1 MFSAGELAAMA
12 AEVAS
17 SLGPGSGI
25 GANVVL
31 LRGAVTLPAQAARLV
46 RPSSAGTAGGAG
58 TESAQAVSYLV
69 GAQTMDVR
77 PRDRFTLEGLTYEVV
92 AVLPR
97 RVGTL
102 AQVRSLQ

>member
-1 MFSAGELAAMA
+1 MFSPSELAAMA
-12 AEVAS
+12 AEVAA

-31 LRGAVTLPAQAARLV
+31 SRGVATLPAQAARLV
-46 RPSSAGTAGGAG
+46 RPSGAGTAGGDG
-58 TESAQAVSYLV
+58 TEAAQAVSYLV
-69 GAQTMDVR
+69 GAQTMDIR
-77 PRDRFTLEGLTYEVV
+77 ARDRFTLDGLSYEVV

-102 AQVRSLQ
+102 AQVRSVQ

>member
-1 MFSAGELAAMA
+1 MA

-31 LRGAVTLPAQAARLV
+31 LRGATTLPAQAARLV
-46 RPSSAGTAGGAG
+46 RPTGAGTAAGSG
-58 TESAQAVSYLV
+58 TESAQATSYLV

-77 PRDRFTLEGLTYEVV
+77 ARDRFTLDGLAYEVV

-102 AQVRSLQ
+102 AEVRSVQ